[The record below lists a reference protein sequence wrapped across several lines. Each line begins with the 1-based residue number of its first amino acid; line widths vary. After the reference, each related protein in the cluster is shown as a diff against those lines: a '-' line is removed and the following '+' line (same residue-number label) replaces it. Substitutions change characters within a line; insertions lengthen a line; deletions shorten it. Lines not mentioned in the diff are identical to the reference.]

1 MVKTI
6 IYNKFKKKN
15 VEERSIKQKKKFEV
29 DKSN

>member
-15 VEERSIKQKKKFEV
+15 VEERSIKQEKKFEV
-29 DKSN
+29 D

>member
-15 VEERSIKQKKKFEV
+15 VEERIIKQEKKFEV
-29 DKSN
+29 D